1 MTRLNN
7 WNVILVL
14 KFVLLWQKRFPTQ
27 LQHFLQR
34 EDTFGRPENDPKL
47 YQLNLAHQCICFT
60 ISISFVVFQLPLLS
74 LFQFRRTKYPINAV
88 LSFYCAQRKYPSS
101 VGKTLKISKLA
112 VSSSKTQEISYWA
125 EKHTHS
131 MFFFY
136 AVKS

>member
-7 WNVILVL
+7 WNVMLVL

-47 YQLNLAHQCICFT
+47 YQQYLAHQCICFT

-88 LSFYCAQRKYPSS
+88 LSFQCVQPKYPSS

-125 EKHTHS
+125 EKHTNS
-131 MFFFY
+131 NVFF
-136 AVKS
+136 